1 MIEVDSLSR
10 NYGSTP
16 AVDNVSFA
24 IGANEV
30 IGLLGHNGAGKT
42 TIMRML
48 SGFLE
53 PSAGS
58 ITIAGVSMAEQARE
72 VQMQLGYLPEHL
84 PVYPEMMVADY
95 LEYVATLK
103 GIPAAERHLALREAI
118 AATDLGARALD
129 PINRLSRGLRQRVGV
144 AQAILGQPRL
154 LILDEPTNGLDPE
167 QTGQMRALLRRLSER
182 ATVILSTHIMQEVEA
197 VCDRVLVLAAG
208 RLVLDQPLQALRQSR
223 TLKLRAGLEQP
234 ELETWLRRLPQI
246 ASVTVSSEPGDA
258 DQRTWLLQLRASADI
273 DTAANNIAKCVTG
286 AGAGL
291 YQLQPV
297 VQDLDSIFRRA
308 ALGGAASG
316 RAALGGAASGRAAS
330 GGAASGAAAS
340 GGATHGGAV
349 A

>member
-16 AVDNVSFA
+16 AVDNVTFCISP
-24 IGANEV
+24 NEV
-30 IGLLGHNGAGKT
+30 VGLLGHNGAGKT

-53 PSAGS
+53 PSSGS
-58 ITIAGVSMAEQARE
+58 ISIAGVSMADQARE
-72 VQMQLGYLPEHL
+72 VQKQLGYLPEHL
-84 PVYPEMMVADY
+84 PVYPEMPVADY
-95 LEYVATLK
+95 LEYAATLK
-103 GIPAAERHLALREAI
+103 GIPAADRHLALREAI
-118 AATDLGARALD
+118 AATDLGERALD

-167 QTGQMRALLRRLSER
+167 QTGQMRELLRRLSER

-208 RLVLDQPLQALRQSR
+208 RLVLDQPLHALRQSR

-246 ASVTVSSEPGDA
+246 ANVSVSSEPGDP
-258 DQRTWLLQLRASADI
+258 DERTWLLQLRERADI
-273 DTAANNIAKCVTG
+273 DTAANNVAKCVIG
-286 AGAGL
+286 AGACL
-291 YQLQPV
+291 YELQPV
-297 VQDLDSIFRRA
+297 VRDLDSIFRLA
-308 ALGGAASG
+308 TN
-316 RAALGGAASGRAAS
+316 
-330 GGAASGAAAS
+330 
-340 GGATHGGAV
+340 GGATKEGASS
-349 A
+349 